1 MQFNPISY
9 KFFFNI
15 SYSDSC
21 KRRAKKTI
29 KKKKK
34 KNQGGKLP
42 LTDIK
47 ILQKYRKEQI
57 QLKRKKGTVSTQG

>member
-34 KNQGGKLP
+34 KKTLP
-42 LTDIK
+42 WALRYLTFMLNHD
-47 ILQKYRKEQI
+47 
-57 QLKRKKGTVSTQG
+57 SP